1 MICARKPFHSAQPI
15 VEKHR
20 LRRRNVL
27 GVWLVAGCVTG
38 ISQAFAACSKLPFSV
53 TKPIIENF
61 LVGPKYL
68 LEQVSNT
75 DELSYSVTNLLIAN
89 SRLTLPK
96 VLELV
101 RIATPEQK
109 KAIGTGMAGAV
120 TACFTPEPQSGAAI
134 RDAVR
139 NLRDNELSK
148 AFNNGIAFTELDP
161 DGFNAAPSVSIGGS
175 TLSTGASPLLSAPSV
190 GGGTLDMKPAE
201 KSDDTATKTQGRL
214 GLRNGRLWDP
224 FAPPTIHDPK
234 DKLTY
239 TR

>member
-1 MICARKPFHSAQPI
+1 M
-15 VEKHR
+15 HR
-20 LRRRNVL
+20 TNML
-27 GVWLVAGCVTG
+27 GAWLVAGCVTG
-38 ISQAFAACSKLPFSV
+38 FSPAFAACSKLPFSV
-53 TKPIIENF
+53 TEPIVKNF
-61 LVGPKYL
+61 LLGSKYL
-68 LEQVSNT
+68 LEQVR
-75 DELSYSVTNLLIAN
+75 DMDKLSYSISNLLIAN

-96 VLELV
+96 VLEMI

-120 TACFTPEPQSGAAI
+120 TACFQPEPQSGAAI

-148 AFNNGIAFTELDP
+148 AFNNGIAFTEFDP

-190 GGGTLDMKPAE
+190 GGGMLGMKPAE
-201 KSDDTATKTQGRL
+201 KSDDAATKTQGRL
-214 GLRNGRLWDP
+214 GLGNGRLWDP
-224 FAPPTIHDPK
+224 FAPPAIRDPK
-234 DKLTY
+234 DKLNY